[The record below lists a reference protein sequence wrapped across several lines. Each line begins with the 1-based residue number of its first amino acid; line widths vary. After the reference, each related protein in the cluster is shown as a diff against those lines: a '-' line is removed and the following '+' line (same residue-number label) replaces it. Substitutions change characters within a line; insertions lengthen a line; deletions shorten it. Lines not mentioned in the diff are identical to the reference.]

1 MNGWGALIGLAYG
14 AGGASLTL
22 YAGPWRAL
30 RFRQRVRVALNAVPV
45 RQRIAQRPL
54 HLLGGSRQAG
64 IEQRQRQAGES
75 PNAADHVLACVTGMI
90 IGIAL
95 SAALLVVLVGMQQ
108 LRRPF
113 AVVILI
119 ALAAVSGW
127 LVVDARLT
135 RRVKARQQAAAVG
148 LPGFIES
155 IALTVSAGAALSTAL
170 DIVSRRTSGVLA
182 DGLLRAVASMRAGLS
197 IDDALRGL
205 NDEFPIPAMSRLVS
219 AIVTALERGTPIVDV
234 LHAQALDAR
243 QESRRLLLETAGRRE
258 VGMLIPVIFFV
269 LPAVVVVA
277 LYPGLQEL
285 SSIAT

>member
-1 MNGWGALIGLAYG
+1 MNGWGALVGLAYG

-22 YAGPWRAL
+22 YSGPWRAL
-30 RFRQRVRVALNAVPV
+30 RFRQRIRAGLADVPA
-45 RQRIAQRPL
+45 RERLARRPL
-54 HLLGGSRQAG
+54 QLLGSRRQAR
-64 IEQRQRQAGES
+64 IEQRQLHAGET
-75 PNAADHVLACVTGMI
+75 PNAADHVLACVTGAT
-90 IGIAL
+90 IGIAA
-95 SAALLVVLVGMQQ
+95 STALVVALVGMQQ

-113 AVVILI
+113 AVIILM
-119 ALAAVSGW
+119 AVAAISGW
-127 LVVDARLT
+127 LLVDARLT
-135 RRVKARQQAAAVG
+135 KRVHRRQQAATVG
-148 LPGFIES
+148 LPAFIES

-170 DIVSRRTSGVLA
+170 EIVGRRTTGVLA
-182 DGLLRAVASMRAGLS
+182 EGLQRTVASMRAGS
-197 IDDALRGL
+197 PIDDALRGL
-205 NDEFPIPAMSRLVS
+205 GDEFPIAAMSRLVT
-219 AIVTALERGTPIVDV
+219 AVLTALERGTPIVDV